1 LVDIERI
8 IGNFFIDGEFQSSE
22 CYGNGH
28 INDTYA
34 ATYIMSDGKLRRF
47 IFQRVNHNIFS
58 EPEKLMSNVENVTAF
73 LRKKI
78 LARGGNP
85 ERETLNLIP
94 TNEGVC
100 YQDSEHDFWRGYVFI
115 ENATS
120 YQTVEK
126 PEHFY
131 AAGKAFGNFQ
141 MMLDDYPADTLYE
154 TLKDFHNT
162 KKRFDTFVEI
172 LDKDCFNRASKVN
185 DEIDFILKRADD
197 VTVLTDLLDEDL
209 IPLRVTHNDTKL
221 NNVMI
226 DDVTGEGLCVIDLD
240 TVLPGLSL
248 YDFGDAIR
256 FGANPGE
263 EDERDLSKVWMEL
276 SLFDQFSRGFL
287 ESCGASLN
295 KTELE
300 YLPMASK
307 IMTFECGMRFLTDYL
322 DGDSYFKIHFN
333 HHNLDRTR
341 TQFKL
346 VADMETKMD
355 EMSKIVRKYGR

>member
-1 LVDIERI
+1 MVDIERI
-8 IGNFFIDGEFQSSE
+8 IGNFFIDGEFQKSE
-22 CYGNGH
+22 CYGKGH

-34 ATYIMSDGKLRRF
+34 ATYKMSDGSPRRF

-58 EPEKLMSNVENVTAF
+58 EPEKLMSNIENVTAF

-78 LARGGNP
+78 LARGGDP
-85 ERETLNLIP
+85 ERETLNLIS

-141 MMLDDYPADTLYE
+141 NMLDDYPAVTLYE

-162 KKRFDTFVEI
+162 KKRFDNFIEI
-172 LDKDCFNRASKVN
+172 LEKDCFNRASKVKP
-185 DEIDFILKRADD
+185 EIDFILKRSNE
-197 VTVLTDLLDEDL
+197 VTVLTDLLAKGL

-263 EDERDLSKVWMEL
+263 EDERNLSKVWMEL

-300 YLPMASK
+300 YLPLASK

-322 DGDSYFKIHFN
+322 DGDAYFKIHFD
-333 HHNLDRTR
+333 HHNLDRAR

-346 VADMETKMD
+346 VADMEMKMD
-355 EMSKIVRKYGR
+355 EMSKIVRKYAR